1 MICTVTEPSPF
12 LVMAYAGGVPA
23 MLRASKTA
31 APTPVSPSEA
41 LAAGRESVELRLQRK
56 TGGEAPLDF
65 GESILGGE
73 VERRPSRSRAR
84 VSIRSRL
91 VGTATDLESV
101 LGVAHLETPSELGCS
116 SGTLGDQ
123 PLRRIAISDGGVI
136 TVARPLLGRRWQS
149 R

>member
-1 MICTVTEPSPF
+1 MAFAWGSAEFSLICTVTEPSPF

-73 VERRPSRSRAR
+73 VERQTESLAGARLDPIPPRRDSHGSRVRPR
-84 VSIRSRL
+84 
-91 VGTATDLESV
+91 G
-101 LGVAHLETPSELGCS
+101 S
-116 SGTLGDQ
+116 SPRD
-123 PLRRIAISDGGVI
+123 AI
-136 TVARPLLGRRWQS
+136 
-149 R
+149 